1 MLTRS
6 VMVIPFL
13 QLLRPKALTFS
24 LTSPFVSAHFF
35 LLTSYRFN
43 SSPPFSFYFL
53 SFFFLF
59 SEDSL
64 FSQVVLRLLYNF
76 HEIAVSEVL
85 KSGNSMIS
93 NVKQGGW
100 SY

>member
-1 MLTRS
+1 MIGCIKQEKLWDFHENHSGPLNVTKYQCKDL
-6 VMVIPFL
+6 V
-13 QLLRPKALTFS
+13 LL
-24 LTSPFVSAHFF
+24 SPFVSAHFF

-76 HEIAVSEVL
+76 HEIAVS
-85 KSGNSMIS
+85 
-93 NVKQGGW
+93 
-100 SY
+100 